1 MRKIVLVAAVLGLAA
16 GIGAAPTP
24 AAAAVTDVL
33 TVGSVGGPNVAVG
46 DVLKSG
52 LKAGTV
58 VTFGTVVTCAASTM
72 GFTVTSNPPAG
83 NVAAGSLSALS
94 YASCTS
100 SSGMSCPAST
110 ATNLPYTINISGAGN
125 VVTLNTYSA
134 IVRVCTPVGT
144 ANCVYSFQS
153 MTGGWSNTDSSIA
166 LTVML
171 IKSGGPG
178 LCKGT
183 LTMRATY
190 APVVDTSLATVQRV
204 FAQ

>member
-1 MRKIVLVAAVLGLAA
+1 MPRFVRVLVAAALAVM
-16 GIGAAPTP
+16 IGVATP

-33 TVGSVGGPNVAVG
+33 TLGSVGGPNVAVG

-52 LKAGTV
+52 LMAGTV
-58 VTFGTVVTCAASTM
+58 VTFGTLVTCAASTM
-72 GFTVTSNPPAG
+72 GVTVTSNPPAG
-83 NVAAGSLSALS
+83 NVATGSLSALS

-100 SSGMSCPAST
+100 SSGMACPAST

-125 VVTLNTYSA
+125 VVTLSTYSV

-153 MTGGWSNTDSSIA
+153 MVGSWSNTDSSIA
-166 LTVML
+166 LAVML
-171 IKSGGPG
+171 IKSGGPV
-178 LCKGT
+178 LCNTT

-190 APVVDTSLATVQRV
+190 APVVDTSGAAAQRV